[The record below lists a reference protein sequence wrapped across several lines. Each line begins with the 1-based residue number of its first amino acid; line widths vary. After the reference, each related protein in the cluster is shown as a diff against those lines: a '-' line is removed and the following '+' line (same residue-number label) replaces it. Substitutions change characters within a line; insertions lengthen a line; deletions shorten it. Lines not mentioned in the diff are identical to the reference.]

1 MKNENAYN
9 LVQKMIMEKG
19 LSEEDTKKLL
29 VKLLEFTLSV
39 SEMREAQR
47 YYYRNKPLMGRQVA
61 FKNMVTKEYK
71 VDMFL
76 TQFKTQ

>member
-1 MKNENAYN
+1 
-9 LVQKMIMEKG
+9 MIRVKVIQKG
-19 LSEEDTKKLL
+19 LSEEDTKELL
-29 VKLLEFTLSV
+29 VKLLEFALSV

-47 YYYRNKPLMGRQVA
+47 YYYRNKPLRGRQVA

-76 TQFKTQ
+76 TQFKKQ